1 MLFQPGSLDHL
12 LAEAVGGDGA
22 VASELR
28 ALFLASATAHVAAMS
43 KPAGIEHW
51 RDEAL
56 KLQGLAAS
64 FGMIALMEVA
74 SRAACAGPDPLLLDA
89 VAGVLAECR

>member
-1 MLFQPGSLDHL
+1 MSFQPGLLDHL
-12 LAEAVGGDGA
+12 LAEAVGGDA
-22 VASELR
+22 AIASELR
-28 ALFLASATAHVAAMS
+28 ALFLASATAHIAAMS

-56 KLQGLAAS
+56 RLQGLAAT
-64 FGMIALMEVA
+64 FGMNALMDAA

-89 VAGVLAECR
+89 VADALAECR